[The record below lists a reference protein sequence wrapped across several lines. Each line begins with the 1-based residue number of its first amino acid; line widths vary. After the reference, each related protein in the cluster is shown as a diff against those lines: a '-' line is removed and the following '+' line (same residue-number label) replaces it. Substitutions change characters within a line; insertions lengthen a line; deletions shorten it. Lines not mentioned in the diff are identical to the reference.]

1 MGAGCQAKLA
11 PLIVEAIKQLFTPRI
26 IPCGLDRQVWLTVTV
41 LPMLHVKMALKISS
55 CSNTMPDLF
64 DELISKETP
73 CASSGTENK
82 MAGELIQ

>member
-1 MGAGCQAKLA
+1 
-11 PLIVEAIKQLFTPRI
+11 
-26 IPCGLDRQVWLTVTV
+26 
-41 LPMLHVKMALKISS
+41 MLHVKMALKISS